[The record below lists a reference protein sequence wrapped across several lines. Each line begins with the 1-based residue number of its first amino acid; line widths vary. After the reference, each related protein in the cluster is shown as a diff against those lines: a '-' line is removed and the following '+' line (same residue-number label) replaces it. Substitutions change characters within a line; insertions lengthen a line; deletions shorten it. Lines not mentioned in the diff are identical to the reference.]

1 VLYGSET
8 LNSTINLDSLTVE
21 EGFQIIT
28 STTLFPAQSYMYH
41 SYDHYN
47 YSCAYNTTGDAD
59 YPDTLYMNFY
69 YKNVT
74 YNYNAV
80 SAGGDGGD
88 INNDGYDDMIIGSP
102 YAYTSAGEVFILYGA
117 PKREWNSTFYLSSLE
132 NPDSTNGYIIYG
144 AGKQQTIYLLFSL
157 TLVSIHFFLLVVFFA
172 GSVLPLLCPYLGQQN
187 DLYYGDQSGTSV
199 AGNFDFNYDGIDDV
213 LVGCPYA
220 NNQFGISYIIY
231 GSVSPPDNN
240 ELFIETLSYS
250 QGIGIYSSVLSS
262 LGWSVSRAGDYNGDG
277 IDDII
282 LGMPTAGGG
291 AGQSVILYGSSGS
304 LTNIQLNSLTAK
316 QGKLFLGIKNKN
328 SNSGYCETGFSVSG
342 GSDYNRD
349 GLSDVVIGAPF
360 QEAGENGIYYSAGAG
375 YGIFGTSTETAAL
388 SLKYLTTVYTYSAPS
403 SITAVR
409 VVGDINKDGYNDFA
423 VGTYSSNNGYLILGS
438 SEGMQSIGNLTKISS
453 DRGYS
458 IHLNYSS
465 GWFGYS
471 ISGIGDFNGD
481 GFADYVIGAPGSL
494 SIDNYY
500 PYFSPSFS
508 PKTGFSAVYIIYG
521 NSSISNKYIQKTS
534 MEGVPG
540 VFIEGLAES
549 ASGFA
554 TAGLGNFRTQDGNLG
569 TLAFGAPFANGSKGA
584 VYVVYGSTDYG
595 SSSTTIHLGA
605 SSLPENVTVL
615 VISGARSEFYT
626 GYSVASAGDV
636 NGDGYQDLIFSAPC
650 AGYYAEPLYSSSS
663 VSSHSERSDSESGST
678 LSDSLSEGKRTRGNR
693 KKLKELQKK
702 PVQKK
707 LDQAVVEKIRS
718 RKRRANV
725 PLVPKESTQLG
736 SRSNRLLREQSEE
749 PTAYLRERKIE
760 GNELEDFERFVNGH
774 GQKESRNVD
783 EQSYYF
789 DDDFFDDDDL
799 FADDDYYNPSQYY
812 DQVGIIYLLL
822 GGSYLQNTNYI
833 DLATNFTNSFEYGIT
848 IYGVNPYDQAGISVS
863 GVGDINGDGY
873 ADYAIGCPYAGNLY
887 ILYGAATLPKEI
899 FLSSLSAGSSSIG
912 ILVQG
917 ADSDAFTGFSV
928 AGAGDVN
935 NDGFPDVIASAPGA
949 NNYAGIVYII
959 FGGKSLPSSISLS
972 SFDSSQ
978 GITITNNVL
987 YNMIGWTVSSFS
999 DKKGNVMS
1007 LLGL

>member
-1 VLYGSET
+1 
-8 LNSTINLDSLTVE
+8 
-21 EGFQIIT
+21 
-28 STTLFPAQSYMYH
+28 
-41 SYDHYN
+41 
-47 YSCAYNTTGDAD
+47 
-59 YPDTLYMNFY
+59 
-69 YKNVT
+69 
-74 YNYNAV
+74 
-80 SAGGDGGD
+80 
-88 INNDGYDDMIIGSP
+88 
-102 YAYTSAGEVFILYGA
+102 
-117 PKREWNSTFYLSSLE
+117 
-132 NPDSTNGYIIYG
+132 
-144 AGKQQTIYLLFSL
+144 
-157 TLVSIHFFLLVVFFA
+157 
-172 GSVLPLLCPYLGQQN
+172 
-187 DLYYGDQSGTSV
+187 
-199 AGNFDFNYDGIDDV
+199 
-213 LVGCPYA
+213 VGCPYA

-282 LGMPTAGGG
+282 LGMPTASGG
-291 AGQSVILYGSSGS
+291 AGQAVILYGSSGS

-328 SNSGYCETGFSVSG
+328 SYSGYCETGFSVSG
-342 GSDYNRD
+342 GSDFNRD

-388 SLKYLTTVYTYSAPS
+388 ALKYLTTVYTYSAPS
-403 SITAVR
+403 SIMAVR

-481 GFADYVIGAPGSL
+481 GYADYVIGAPGSMN
-494 SIDNYY
+494 IDNYY
-500 PYFSPSFS
+500 PYPVYYFYPSFS
-508 PKTGFSAVYIIYG
+508 PKTSSSAVYVIYG
-521 NSSISNKYIQKTS
+521 SSSISNKYIQKTS

-554 TAGLGNFRTQDGNLG
+554 TAGLGNFRTQDGNIA

-595 SSSTTIHLGA
+595 SSSTTIPLGS

-650 AGYYAEPLYSSSS
+650 AGYYAEPLYSS
-663 VSSHSERSDSESGST
+663 VSSDSETSDSESPST
-678 LSDSLSEGKRTRGNR
+678 FSDSLSSERKRTRGNR

-707 LDQAVVEKIRS
+707 LDPSVVEEIRN
-718 RKRRANV
+718 RKRRASV
-725 PLVPKESTQLG
+725 PLVPKESTELG
-736 SRSNRLLREQSEE
+736 SRSNRLLSEQSEK
-749 PTAYLRERKIE
+749 PTSYLRERKIE
-760 GNELEDFERFVNGH
+760 GNELEDFEGFVNGD
-774 GQKESRNVD
+774 GEEESRNVD
-783 EQSYYF
+783 EESYYF
-789 DDDFFDDDDL
+789 DDDFFNDDF

-812 DQVGIIYLLL
+812 SQVGIIYLLL
-822 GGSYLQNTNYI
+822 GGSYLQTTNYI

-848 IYGVNPYDQAGISVS
+848 IYGANTYDEAGISVS

-873 ADYAIGCPYAGNLY
+873 ADYAIGCPYCSDDAGNLY

-917 ADSDAFTGFSV
+917 ADSYTYTGFSV

-1007 LLGL
+1007 LLGLSALYHFPFVVFPFSFFTYSSLIFFL